1 MLQSPQAATVSQKMG
16 RTILLVDF
24 ENVQKIDL
32 SIIPKKDIEI
42 KIFVGQSQNKISFDL
57 VQATQCFGNAIEW
70 IKVEGIGSN
79 SLDFYIAFYLG
90 RLSKDN
96 PKTSFIILS
105 KDKGFDPLINYI
117 CKQKIACQR
126 IQSLLELANEKEQI
140 FQDEELIVKVLENL
154 SKIDKNK
161 RPRTRRTLRQHIKTL
176 LAQKKLSEQQLDTL
190 VDSLIDRKKVTE
202 VSDRIAYNF

>member
-1 MLQSPQAATVSQKMG
+1 MG

-24 ENVQKIDL
+24 ENVQNIDV
-32 SIIPKKDIEI
+32 SIIPHKDIEI

-90 RLSKDN
+90 RLSRDN
-96 PKTSFIILS
+96 PKTTFIILS
-105 KDKGFDPLINYI
+105 KDKGFDPLIKYI

-126 IQSLLELANEKEQI
+126 IQTLLELANEKEQVI
-140 FQDEELIVKVLENL
+140 IQDEDLIVKVIENL

-190 VDSLIDRKKVTE
+190 VDTLIVQKKVTE